1 MKKVIW
7 ITGGGTGIGK
17 AVAIKFANEG
27 WQVAISGRRENVLKE
42 VEENYQNI
50 KAFPLD
56 VNDKEKCFNIVENI
70 KKELGDIDICF
81 FSTGT
86 WDPKKEREID
96 VEQIEKVFKVN
107 FFGTLNCIKAVENH
121 FRIKKE
127 GVITIVSSI
136 AGYKGLPN
144 STGYGPSKAALNN
157 LAESLYFDF
166 GRCGVKVCLVSPGF
180 IKTPMTDKNDFKMP
194 FLKTPEYSADRIYNG
209 LINSNKFEIHF
220 PKELTLILKFLKI
233 IPDRLYFYLVRKL
246 TKLQKK

>member
-56 VNDKEKCFNIVENI
+56 VNDKEKCFTIVENI

-136 AGYKGLPN
+136 AGY
-144 STGYGPSKAALNN
+144 
-157 LAESLYFDF
+157 
-166 GRCGVKVCLVSPGF
+166 
-180 IKTPMTDKNDFKMP
+180 
-194 FLKTPEYSADRIYNG
+194 
-209 LINSNKFEIHF
+209 
-220 PKELTLILKFLKI
+220 
-233 IPDRLYFYLVRKL
+233 
-246 TKLQKK
+246 

>member
-17 AVAIKFANEG
+17 AVAIKFANKG
-27 WQVAISGRRENVLKE
+27 WQVAISGRRENILKE

-56 VNDKEKCFNIVENI
+56 VNDKGKCFNIVENI

-127 GVITIVSSI
+127 GVITNSI
-136 AGYKGLPN
+136 
-144 STGYGPSKAALNN
+144 
-157 LAESLYFDF
+157 
-166 GRCGVKVCLVSPGF
+166 
-180 IKTPMTDKNDFKMP
+180 
-194 FLKTPEYSADRIYNG
+194 
-209 LINSNKFEIHF
+209 INC
-220 PKELTLILKFLKI
+220 
-233 IPDRLYFYLVRKL
+233 RL
-246 TKLQKK
+246 

>member
-166 GRCGVKVCLVSPGF
+166 
-180 IKTPMTDKNDFKMP
+180 
-194 FLKTPEYSADRIYNG
+194 
-209 LINSNKFEIHF
+209 
-220 PKELTLILKFLKI
+220 
-233 IPDRLYFYLVRKL
+233 
-246 TKLQKK
+246 